1 MRVRGLIRSGVTH
14 TITAEAEDAEAARK
28 LLHDQVADGYE
39 LTQVQNAMPRGG
51 RVIATGTVRNPAVSE
66 IMAEGE
72 NYTRAFEALRA
83 AVPAD
88 HLLLFV
94 SVDAGPDTVE
104 G

>member
-14 TITAEAEDAEAARK
+14 TLTAEAEDAEAARK
-28 LLHDQVADGYE
+28 LLNDQVANGYE

-51 RVIATGTVRNPAVSE
+51 RVIATGTVRDPAVSE
-66 IMAEGE
+66 ITSEGE
-72 NYTRAFEALRA
+72 NYPSAVEALRA

-94 SVDAGPDTVE
+94 SVDARPDSVE